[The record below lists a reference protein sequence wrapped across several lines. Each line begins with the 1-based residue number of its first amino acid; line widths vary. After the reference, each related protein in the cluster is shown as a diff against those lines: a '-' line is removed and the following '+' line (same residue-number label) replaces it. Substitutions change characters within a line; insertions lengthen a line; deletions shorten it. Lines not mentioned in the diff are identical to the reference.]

1 MPIFEKSRDKTWDE
15 KIYAR
20 DELVGGKTIHILGL

>member
-1 MPIFEKSRDKTWDE
+1 MPVFDEDKAKTWDE

-20 DELVGGKTIHILGL
+20 DEIVGGKTIHVIGL